1 MSLQFNSGAELAQFF
16 GFGDL
21 YKAAEENEANGNE
34 VAESIKKMMEK
45 VDEASRNRNKKDYF
59 D

>member
-1 MSLQFNSGAELAQFF
+1 MALQFSSGAELAQYF

-45 VDEASRNRNKKDYF
+45 VDEASRMRNKKEYF